1 MATLDLSK
9 RPSQRF
15 FEVGNGKATPE
26 IASTGDFY
34 TAWARSGRSSR
45 RPKCKL
51 FAHTTLSKTMNEGW
65 QNDDHLI
72 LFTEDESAKAMI
84 AYDFDRFIPG
94 YALVGLKG
102 WDEFIVIGPS
112 GGLHVVPTVP
122 LDASRAVSYV
132 LPQPISL
139 QADSHFTKKIK
150 WYLKPLVLGGSSTD
164 DTNIAWISHAQH
176 AEVVRWWNEQYRQ
189 AQGH

>member
-1 MATLDLSK
+1 MATLGLSK

-15 FEVGNGKATPE
+15 FEVGNGKVTPE

-94 YALVGLKG
+94 YGRIHRDRSFG
-102 WDEFIVIGPS
+102 WPARCPNG
-112 GGLHVVPTVP
+112 T
-122 LDASRAVSYV
+122 
-132 LPQPISL
+132 
-139 QADSHFTKKIK
+139 T
-150 WYLKPLVLGGSSTD
+150 
-164 DTNIAWISHAQH
+164 
-176 AEVVRWWNEQYRQ
+176 
-189 AQGH
+189 